1 MATQAQIERLI
12 GRALTNPQFRALL
25 LKDPQAAARQLRYK
39 LDEAQEERIRQ
50 VDPGRADEI
59 AAEFIRALSSGAQ
72 HPVGF
77 W

>member
-25 LKDPQAAARQLRYK
+25 LKDPQEAARQLRYK
-39 LDEAQEERIRQ
+39 LDDAQVERIRQ

-59 AAEFIRALSSGAQ
+59 AAELLRALSYGAQ